1 MPASS
6 YTYALATGEKAAQRL
21 ALVQR
26 VYGPDAERLLD
37 TIGIAEGQRV
47 LDVGCGTGAMLPW
60 LAGRVGQ
67 RGRVVGLDASADQ
80 LAVARR
86 QCEALG
92 LSQVSFVAADVYA
105 TGLPADQFDLA
116 HCRLLLCHLQ
126 KPEIAI
132 AEMAR
137 VVRPGGFVVCLDVD
151 LEGLFSIPETDC
163 YRQMREIFVRRRTLD
178 GLDSR
183 LGLKL
188 PEMMRGAGLADPQMA
203 FIHPVYFR
211 GEEKRLWEY
220 SFAESAGRTLE
231 RGLLGPEALEAL
243 LQELAAVGADE
254 RIAAVQ
260 ATMPVCWARK
270 VG

>member
-1 MPASS
+1 M
-6 YTYALATGEKAAQRL
+6 ALALNQ
-21 ALVQR
+21 VN
-26 VYGPDAERLLD
+26 
-37 TIGIAEGQRV
+37 
-47 LDVGCGTGAMLPW
+47 
-60 LAGRVGQ
+60 
-67 RGRVVGLDASADQ
+67 VVT
-80 LAVARR
+80 
-86 QCEALG
+86 
-92 LSQVSFVAADVYA
+92 ADVYD
-105 TGLPADQFDLA
+105 TGPASTQFDLA

-151 LEGLFSIPETDC
+151 LEGLYSIPETDC

-243 LQELAAVGADE
+243 LQELAAVGANE
-254 RIAAVQ
+254 RIAAAQ
-260 ATMPVCWARK
+260 ATMPMCWARK
-270 VG
+270 PGLD